1 MQSTQHLSIRYY
13 YRLSFTMNLSILD
26 ARTQGKRS
34 FCGGRLLGYAL
45 EIRSIQ
51 AAVKRRSWTFKANQT
66 VSVDSSLFSEALAA
80 LLEGRDLSAAVMR
93 GMLEG
98 MLSGALGEVETTAF
112 LVSLRWKGES
122 AEELAAAAEALRGH
136 MIRFDAGSD
145 AVLDTCGTG
154 GDGSGTFN
162 ISTAAALVAA
172 GAGVPV
178 VKHGNRAQ
186 SSRSGSADV
195 LAELGV
201 DVEGRGVGTRQ
212 CLEHAGLAF
221 CLAPRFHPALKQVAG
236 VRRRL
241 GVRTLF
247 NCIGPLANPAGAAYQ
262 LLGVG
267 RVEWLDRMADALV
280 RLKTKHAVLVCGRDG
295 VDEVSLSSPTLVREV
310 RDGLV
315 RSQEWTPEEFGLP
328 RCRPKELHARGPKE
342 SAARIHAIL
351 SGESGPATDVVLAN
365 TAAALL
371 AADRVATLRKGV
383 ASAADSLRSG
393 RAMEVLRRLVAY
405 SHDSGLNDSP
415 PLID

>member
-1 MQSTQHLSIRYY
+1 
-13 YRLSFTMNLSILD
+13 
-26 ARTQGKRS
+26 
-34 FCGGRLLGYAL
+34 
-45 EIRSIQ
+45 
-51 AAVKRRSWTFKANQT
+51 
-66 VSVDSSLFSEALAA
+66 VSDDSSLFSEALAA
-80 LLEGRDLSAAVMR
+80 LLERRDLSAAVMR
-93 GMLEG
+93 GVLEG

-112 LVSLRWKGES
+112 LVSLRWKGET
-122 AEELAAAAEALRGH
+122 AEELAAAAETLRGH

-145 AVLDTCGTG
+145 GVLDTCGTG
-154 GDGSGTFN
+154 GDASGTFN

-178 VKHGNRAQ
+178 VKHGNHAQ
-186 SSRSGSADV
+186 SSHSGSADV

-201 DVEGRGVGTRQ
+201 DVQGRAVGTRQ

-267 RVEWLDRMADALV
+267 RMEWLDRMAEALV
-280 RLKTKHAVLVCGRDG
+280 RLQTKHALLVCGRDG
-295 VDEVSLSSPTLVREV
+295 LDEVSLCSPTLVREV
-310 RDGLV
+310 RDGQV
-315 RSQEWTPEEFGLP
+315 RAQEWTPEDFGLP
-328 RCRPKELHARGPKE
+328 GCSPRELLARGPKE

-365 TAAALL
+365 AAAALL
-371 AADRVATLRKGV
+371 AADRVATLREGVECAV
-383 ASAADSLRSG
+383 ASLQSG
-393 RAMEVLRRLVAY
+393 RAMEVLRRLAAC
-405 SHDSGLNDSP
+405 SRDSGLNDSP